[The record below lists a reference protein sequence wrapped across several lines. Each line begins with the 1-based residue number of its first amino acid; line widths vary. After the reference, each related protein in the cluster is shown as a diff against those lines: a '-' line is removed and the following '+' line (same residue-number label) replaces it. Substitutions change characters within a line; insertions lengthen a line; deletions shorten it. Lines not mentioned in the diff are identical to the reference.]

1 MGGYVVYNGVTTTPP
16 PMIRLSSLWSS
27 LSFSV
32 VTCALAGCGGEQV
45 APTTAI
51 VSPSEKTSSAKPA
64 ANLREP
70 IDVAWDRLE
79 MPLGEDNKFE
89 SWMVPSRVHDLE
101 GKRVRVKGLIYAGG
115 LSQRSNIRE
124 FPLIRELGCEFGN
137 GAPAWHVIMVELE
150 GKLRTEYKSEQ
161 VTVEGILQVKPYNGP
176 DGKTWSVY
184 FLQGTKVE

>member
-1 MGGYVVYNGVTTTPP
+1 
-16 PMIRLSSLWSS
+16 MIRLSSLWLS
-27 LSFSV
+27 LYFSV
-32 VTCALAGCGGEQV
+32 VTCALAGCGGDQV
-45 APTTAI
+45 VPTTEV
-51 VSPSEKTSSAKPA
+51 VSTAEKDPPAKPA
-64 ANLREP
+64 SNLREP
-70 IDVAWDRLE
+70 IEVEWDRLE

-89 SWMVPSRVHDLE
+89 SWMVPSRVHELE
-101 GKRVRVKGLIYAGG
+101 GKRVRVKGLMYAGG
-115 LSQRSNIRE
+115 LSQRGNIRE

-161 VTVEGILQVKPYNGP
+161 ITVEGILRVKPYNGP

>member
-1 MGGYVVYNGVTTTPP
+1 MEIPSFMP
-16 PMIRLSSLWSS
+16 PMMRLSSFR
-27 LSFSV
+27 SFV
-32 VTCALAGCGGEQV
+32 LACTTGCALAGCGSNPET
-45 APTTAI
+45 PTAAI
-51 VSPSEKTSSAKPA
+51 LTEPAKTLPAKTESD
-64 ANLREP
+64 LREP
-70 IDVAWDRLE
+70 IEVEWDRLQ

-89 SWMVPSRVHDLE
+89 PWMVPSRVQELE

-115 LSQRSNIRE
+115 LSQRGNIRE
-124 FPLIRELGCEFGN
+124 FPLIRELGCQFGS

-161 VTVEGILQVKPYNGP
+161 ITVEGILRVKPYNGP

>member
-1 MGGYVVYNGVTTTPP
+1 MRVGLVIVG
-16 PMIRLSSLWSS
+16 
-27 LSFSV
+27 
-32 VTCALAGCGGEQV
+32 CALAGCGGNPE
-45 APTTAI
+45 APTAAVLAEPAKTLPAK
-51 VSPSEKTSSAKPA
+51 SESK
-64 ANLREP
+64 LREP
-70 IDVAWDRLE
+70 IEVDWDRLE

-89 SWMVPSRVHDLE
+89 PWMVPSRVQELE

-115 LSQRSNIRE
+115 LSQRGNIRE
-124 FPLIRELGCEFGN
+124 FPLIRELGCEFGR

-161 VTVEGILQVKPYNGP
+161 ITVEGILRVQPYNGD

>member
-1 MGGYVVYNGVTTTPP
+1 
-16 PMIRLSSLWSS
+16 MIRLSPIWSNLC
-27 LSFSV
+27 LSV
-32 VTCALAGCGGEQV
+32 AICALAGCGGNQEV
-45 APTTAI
+45 PATA
-51 VSPSEKTSSAKPA
+51 VVLPAEKVPPA
-64 ANLREP
+64 RPASKLREP
-70 IDVAWDRLE
+70 IEVAWDRLE

-89 SWMVPSRVHDLE
+89 PWMVPSRVQELE

-115 LSQRSNIRE
+115 LSQRGNIRE

-150 GKLRTEYKSEQ
+150 GKLRTEYKSELI
-161 VTVEGILQVKPYNGP
+161 TVEGILQVKPYNGS